1 MRIPRSGFTLFEL
14 VLVMV
19 LLVIVGALSYPSLSS
34 MYGGFKVTA
43 AADEVRSAWA
53 QARAHAINEGT
64 PYRFAVVPGKG
75 NYRIAPDVESY
86 WAGQGGQQAP
96 EDPTVRP
103 LVMQDALPKGVSF
116 ASKEDTGTPPSDT
129 VLEGVDPSHWVTRVV
144 FLPDGT
150 ARDDAEMLLR
160 VRGARPLIVRIR
172 GLTGDVTTR
181 PPENDSHRR

>member
-1 MRIPRSGFTLFEL
+1 MVTTPRAPITAATRRTSGPMPPTARRSATGRGAIDRREGFAMRIPRSGFTLFEL

-103 LVMQDALPKGVSF
+103 LVMQ
-116 ASKEDTGTPPSDT
+116 
-129 VLEGVDPSHWVTRVV
+129 
-144 FLPDGT
+144 
-150 ARDDAEMLLR
+150 
-160 VRGARPLIVRIR
+160 
-172 GLTGDVTTR
+172 
-181 PPENDSHRR
+181 